1 MLGRR
6 EDQRGGDVLVVSK
19 PHLSNSHGKLGS
31 SAGCPPPAQG
41 WRSPG
46 VRPHLSGG
54 DRSRGG
60 REGAGEWGAAEA
72 GQGRGPW
79 GPQKAGGEGGAAD
92 SPQHSTTVG
101 DGVLITGVDAYRHK
115 TDTEGSLV
123 TPPPRPTLVGWLEQ
137 PLPKE
142 NTPLDLATHQ
152 SHPLAAKMSL
162 LAWVTSACHA
172 CLFHCPAK
180 PGEFPVFLI
189 SEPKLG

>member
-6 EDQRGGDVLVVSK
+6 KDQKEGDVLVVIK
-19 PHLSNSHGKLGS
+19 PNLSNSHGKLGS

-46 VRPHLSGG
+46 ARPHLSGG

-79 GPQKAGGEGGAAD
+79 GPQEAGGEGGAAD
-92 SPQHSTTVG
+92 SPQHSTTVR

-115 TDTEGSLV
+115 KDTEGSLESPLLCPLLSQVAGAATPQGQHSPGSCHTPVSPSCCKDV
-123 TPPPRPTLVGWLEQ
+123 TS
-137 PLPKE
+137 PLSDIYLP
-142 NTPLDLATHQ
+142 
-152 SHPLAAKMSL
+152 SL
-162 LAWVTSACHA
+162 LILLPCSS
-172 CLFHCPAK
+172 LKNSQF
-180 PGEFPVFLI
+180 F
-189 SEPKLG
+189 